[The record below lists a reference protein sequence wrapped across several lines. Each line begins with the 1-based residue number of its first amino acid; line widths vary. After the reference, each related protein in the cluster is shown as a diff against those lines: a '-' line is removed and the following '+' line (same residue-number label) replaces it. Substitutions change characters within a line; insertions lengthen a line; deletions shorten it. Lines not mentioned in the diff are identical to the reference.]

1 MIGFSEINLINF
13 INTLEEEKVKNILL
27 EFKSPLNK
35 DIEGF
40 LHNKAIEFCK
50 QGIAHTH
57 LIFAS
62 YKNELV
68 LVGYYT
74 LSNKY
79 VPISKKQLSNTLR
92 KKLSKFGQYN
102 PDTKQLYISMPLIAQ
117 LGKNYNKTYNKLITG
132 DEILKRAC
140 DNIRKIQSIVGGK
153 YVYLECE
160 DKSKLIEFYETNG
173 FVSFGSRPL
182 DKDETDSLDGTYLI
196 QLLKKL

>member
-1 MIGFSEINLINF
+1 MIGFSEVNLINLLKT
-13 INTLEEEKVKNILL
+13 IEEEQVKNILL
-27 EFKSPLNK
+27 NFKSPLNK

-62 YKNELV
+62 YKGELV
-68 LVGYYT
+68 LVAYYT

-79 VPISKKQLSNTLR
+79 VTISKKHLSNTLR

-102 PDTKQLYISMPLIAQ
+102 TTTKQLDIPMPLIAQ
-117 LGKNYNKTYNKLITG
+117 LGKNYNNNYNKLITG

-140 DNIRKIQSIVGGK
+140 DNIRKIQSIIGGK
-153 YVYLECE
+153 YIYLECE
-160 DKSKLIEFYETNG
+160 NKIKLIEFYETNG

-182 DKDETDSLDGTYLI
+182 DKDETNSLDGTYLV

>member
-1 MIGFSEINLINF
+1 MIGFSEVNLINF
-13 INTLEEEKVKNILL
+13 LNTLEEEEIKNILL
-27 EFKSPLNK
+27 DFKSPLNK

-40 LHNKAIEFCK
+40 LHNKAIEFWK

-62 YKNELV
+62 YKGNLV
-68 LVGYYT
+68 LVAYYT

-79 VPISKKQLSNTLR
+79 VTINKKNVSNTLW

-117 LGKNYNKTYNKLITG
+117 IGKNYNNKYNKLITG
-132 DEILKRAC
+132 DELLKRAC
-140 DNIRKIQSIVGGK
+140 DNIRKIQNIVGGK
-153 YVYLECE
+153 HVYLECE
-160 DKSKLIEFYETNG
+160 DKVKLIEFYETNG

-182 DKDETDSLDGTYLI
+182 DKDETDSLDGTYLV